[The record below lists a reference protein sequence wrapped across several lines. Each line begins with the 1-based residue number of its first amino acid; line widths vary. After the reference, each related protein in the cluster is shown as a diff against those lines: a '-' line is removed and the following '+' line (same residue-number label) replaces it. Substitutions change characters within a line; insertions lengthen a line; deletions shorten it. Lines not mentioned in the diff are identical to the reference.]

1 MRFLYSVFGRCTVH
15 NHLFLNPQNQLHT
28 HIQMT
33 SKRFQYFFFHS
44 IYFKPMALD
53 MLEERL
59 QNFFCEG
66 YVRSMPIPRIFDIC
80 SISSFPPMDPID
92 IF

>member
-1 MRFLYSVFGRCTVH
+1 
-15 NHLFLNPQNQLHT
+15 
-28 HIQMT
+28 
-33 SKRFQYFFFHS
+33 
-44 IYFKPMALD
+44 MALD

-59 QNFFCEG
+59 QKFVCEG
-66 YVRSMPIPRIFDIC
+66 YVRSMPIPRIFDIS